1 MATRKPNDS
10 GPSDKAAAGNFQLEG
25 TAARDDPRPNGASA
39 RTSPRGPAAR
49 EKSTGAARRGTR
61 ASNDA
66 NSVRPTRRRAP
77 ARSTASAVQGPQ
89 IDSSTSR
96 QVSTSGDASPAARGA
111 RATPVRP
118 KASNDAVPENVRRRF
133 LQVGRDY
140 YFPDGARAFT
150 DRGQRLTTPSENTEV
165 IRSLVTIAQA
175 RGWQDITVT
184 GTERFRKEAWFA
196 AKLAGLEVRGYRASE
211 IEQTHLVRLMAR
223 EGRDHGNA
231 PGDSDGR
238 SGPEASTG
246 SADRPRSAGRGS
258 RDAAGERRG
267 GLIVGRLVDHG
278 GAVYRHQAGEP
289 MSYFVKLETDNGER
303 TIWGVDLE
311 RAFRKSLTKPQ
322 PGEEVGLRAVRQDL
336 VTVKARERDAEVRVL
351 GERNL
356 ATHRNRWI
364 VEKRTF
370 FDERRAAARAVR
382 DPTIEPKRAVQEHPA
397 LIGTYLNLHAAELAA
412 KRFRDPEDRERFVGI
427 VRNALADTVARGEPL
442 PPVRVREPATAPRS
456 SRPERPATRSSR
468 VAERDRAPVRG

>member
-1 MATRKPNDS
+1 MAARNTKGDS
-10 GPSDKAAAGNFQLEG
+10 GGSNDHVEGFQLEG
-25 TAARDDPRPNGASA
+25 TAIGRPRSNVAP
-39 RTSPRGPAAR
+39 RT
-49 EKSTGAARRGTR
+49 GTR
-61 ASNDA
+61 ASGDA
-66 NSVRPTRRRAP
+66 NSIRPARRRAP
-77 ARSTASAVQGPQ
+77 ARSTTSAVQGPR
-89 IDSSTSR
+89 IDSSTKR
-96 QVSTSGDASPAARGA
+96 RGSTPVDSAPAARE
-111 RATPVRP
+111 ATAVPDGS

-133 LQVGRDY
+133 LQVGRNY
-140 YFPDGARAFT
+140 YFPDGTRAFT

-175 RGWQDITVT
+175 RGWQHIAVT

-196 AKLAGLEVRGYRASE
+196 AKLAGLEVRGYRAGD
-211 IEQTHLVRLMAR
+211 IEQAHLVRLMAR

-231 PGDSDGR
+231 AGDADGR
-238 SGPEASTG
+238 SGTETSTG
-246 SADRPRSAGRGS
+246 SADRPSSAGRGS

-267 GLIVGRLVDHG
+267 GLIIGRLVDHG
-278 GAVYRHQAGEP
+278 GAVYRNQAGEP
-289 MSYFVKLETDNGER
+289 ISYFVKIETDSGER

-311 RAFRKSLTKPQ
+311 RAFRESLTKPQ

-336 VTVKARERDAEVRVL
+336 VTVKARERDSEGRVL

-442 PPVRVREPATAPRS
+442 PPVRVREPVTAPRS
-456 SRPERPATRSSR
+456 TRQERPPTRSSR
-468 VAERDRAPVRG
+468 AAERDRAPVRG